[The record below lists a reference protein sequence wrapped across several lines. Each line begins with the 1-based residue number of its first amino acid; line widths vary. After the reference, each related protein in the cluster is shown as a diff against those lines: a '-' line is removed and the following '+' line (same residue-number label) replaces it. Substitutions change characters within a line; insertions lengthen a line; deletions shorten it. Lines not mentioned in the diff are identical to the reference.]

1 MSHFV
6 KALAVH
12 RTERSGVTEQDCV
25 TNRLATCFQP
35 RGWRMPAAER
45 L

>member
-1 MSHFV
+1 MDHFV

-12 RTERSGVTEQDCV
+12 RTERSGVIKQGCDRT
-25 TNRLATCFQP
+25 ATFFQP
-35 RGWRMPAAER
+35 CSRRVPAAGR